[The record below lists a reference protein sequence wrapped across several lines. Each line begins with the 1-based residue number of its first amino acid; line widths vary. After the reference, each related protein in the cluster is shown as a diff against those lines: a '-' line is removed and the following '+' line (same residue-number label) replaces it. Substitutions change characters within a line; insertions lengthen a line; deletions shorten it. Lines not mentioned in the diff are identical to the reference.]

1 MTEQIEN
8 TTPVQTQPRL
18 ERIRMVY
25 ARGEELRYVSH
36 LDTQLVWER
45 TLRRAGV
52 PLAHSQG
59 FNPHPRMHMA
69 SALPLG
75 FLSRCEILDFWMI
88 VPEPGDGTA
97 IDVAAL
103 TARIQAAAPPGLTI
117 LSSESAP
124 LNEPALQVQVQYAEY
139 HAVPLDPIGYEAL
152 ASAAAAL
159 LGAETLPRER
169 RGKTYDLRPLVEQLE
184 AQPGDPPALVMRL
197 MAQASATGRPE
208 EVLDA
213 LGFDPTA
220 FRVERL
226 RLILG

>member
-1 MTEQIEN
+1 MTEQTEI
-8 TTPVQTQPRL
+8 TKAPQISLRL
-18 ERIRMVY
+18 ERIRLVY

-45 TLRRAGV
+45 TLRRARV

-59 FNPHPRMHMA
+59 FNPHPRLQMA
-69 SALPLG
+69 AALPLG

-88 VPEPGDGTA
+88 AQEPV
-97 IDVAAL
+97 DVAELCAKV
-103 TARIQAAAPPGLTI
+103 QAAAPPGLTI

-124 LNEPALQVQVQYAEY
+124 LSEPALQVQVQSAEY
-139 HAVPLDPIGYEAL
+139 RAVPLDPIGFDAL
-152 ASAAAAL
+152 FGAADAL

-169 RGKTYDLRPLVEQLE
+169 RGKPYDLRPLVERLAVE
-184 AQPGDPPALVMRL
+184 PGDPPALTMRL
-197 MAQASATGRPE
+197 TAQAGATGRPE

-226 RLILG
+226 RLFLG